1 MFFIPLP
8 NIYLA
13 IHTEKGSP
21 FYNTCMII
29 SSTVFITRHIIA
41 ISQENLVYRTL
52 FSFLFLAFLQSAKLP
67 TDVFLPFVLPQYNF
81 LLRFFFIT
89 LLYMYI
95 CAQIVAAIQ
104 TKTMYQPSGTFP
116 LFPNSSSVLCKKKL
130 YITFCT
136 AI

>member
-21 FYNTCMII
+21 FYNTCIIII

-52 FSFLFLAFLQSAKLP
+52 FSFLSFGISPVSKIAHGCFL
-67 TDVFLPFVLPQYNF
+67 T
-81 LLRFFFIT
+81 
-89 LLYMYI
+89 I
-95 CAQIVAAIQ
+95 CFATV
-104 TKTMYQPSGTFP
+104 
-116 LFPNSSSVLCKKKL
+116 
-130 YITFCT
+130 
-136 AI
+136 